1 MPLDDENSADDDDDL
16 GTWVI
21 VSVTADVVDLLD
33 VEEVK
38 VFCLRFFI
46 RGLIV
51 GTLCSSAGSSSEISS
66 SCGI

>member
-1 MPLDDENSADDDDDL
+1 MPLDDENSADDDDHL

-21 VSVTADVVDLLD
+21 VSVTADVANLLD

-38 VFCLRFFI
+38 VICLRNFI

-51 GTLCSSAGSSSEISS
+51 GTFCCSAGSSSEISS
-66 SCGI
+66 SCDF